1 MIAKKQYSTG
11 LASIRLTLFLV
22 IGIVCITSLL
32 FVIYK
37 RTTAL
42 SGSPAYFFISNVNSR
57 HAAVSFVTPK
67 KEKLCVIAYS
77 LWPPSFFRSCERAA
91 SRSHTIQLSG
101 LFTNTTYRVLIGRG
115 IHWTSKYVEPI
126 GGVINDSSYTQNLLP
141 GFKTDS
147 KNIVIDRNASIILG
161 NIINVAGN
169 PELNAVVI
177 VKSNDGL
184 MAVSGKTN
192 IQGRFALSLDQRFT
206 DNAQTPDIQLA
217 IFGDSGYF
225 IVSQPLGAVVNQ
237 IQTIKLT
244 PYQ

>member
-1 MIAKKQYSTG
+1 MTAKKQY
-11 LASIRLTLFLV
+11 R
-22 IGIVCITSLL
+22 IGIISLHTAFLLSLGIACITSLL

-42 SGSPAYFFISNVNSR
+42 SGSPAYFFISNINTR
-57 HAAVSFVTPK
+57 HATISFVTPK

-77 LWPPSFFRSCERAA
+77 LWPPSFHKSCERAA

-101 LFTNTTYRVLIGRG
+101 LFANTTYRVLVGRG

-147 KNIVIDRNASIILG
+147 KNIAIDQNTSIILG

-184 MAVSGKTN
+184 IAVSGKTN

-225 IVSQPLGAVVNQ
+225 IVSQPPGAVVNQ